1 MAEESTLPDVT
12 KLSDDEVVTTPVG
25 KPTKALS
32 SPSAPEKV
40 KVKAKAEAK
49 TKAEAKAVVQ
59 KRPAT
64 RSTVLKRPAA
74 RSDAAEESESMP
86 VKRPATA
93 GAEHGGDSDGPI
105 RAYKEFRKA
114 TGSYS
119 IRVKKGD
126 GPKREL
132 FRVWVENLVGS
143 CQFFQ
148 VIFGIIQF

>member
-40 KVKAKAEAK
+40 KVKAKA
-49 TKAEAKAVVQ
+49 KAEAKAVVQ

-74 RSDAAEESESMP
+74 RSDDAEESESMP

-105 RAYKEFRKA
+105 KAYKEFRRA

-143 CQFFQ
+143 RQFFQ

>member
-40 KVKAKAEAK
+40 KAKA
-49 TKAEAKAVVQ
+49 KAEAKAVVQ

-105 RAYKEFRKA
+105 KAYKEFRRA

>member
-40 KVKAKAEAK
+40 KVKAKA
-49 TKAEAKAVVQ
+49 KAEAKAVVQ

-105 RAYKEFRKA
+105 KAYKEFRRA